1 MVGGHASNG
10 ASMKGRLL
18 NAVPLT
24 TPSGIGASQAD
35 KLAKIC
41 LETIQD
47 LLFHLPLGYE
57 DRTRLYP
64 IHDLLPDIYATVE
77 GGNTAQRHQ
86 LWPSAHADLCQIS
99 DGTGILTLRFF
110 NFNAAMKIA
119 WSSPAV

>member
-24 TPSGIGASQAD
+24 TLSGIGASQAD

-64 IHDLLPDIYATVE
+64 INDLLPDIYATVE
-77 GGNTAQRHQ
+77 GGKILRSDTSFGRRRMLTCAKSVMARAFLPCAFSISTQR
-86 LWPSAHADLCQIS
+86 
-99 DGTGILTLRFF
+99 
-110 NFNAAMKIA
+110 
-119 WSSPAV
+119 